1 MHPSFSQSVAYMV
14 CKQAQ
19 CVSDI
24 IDAAPANHFPM
35 SSDMGSSDIV
45 GVLVPKATWSM
56 GDMDLPSNAI

>member
-24 IDAAPANHFPM
+24 IDASPRQP
-35 SSDMGSSDIV
+35 
-45 GVLVPKATWSM
+45 L
-56 GDMDLPSNAI
+56 SNVKQYGIK